1 MYSTKWL
8 NRIVGV
14 FVVMSISQQL
24 AQAQQISLQDCYQA
38 TAKNYPLIQKDS
50 LLRIITQQTDA
61 QLKKNYWPILQAS
74 AQATYQSEVTKI
86 GLPGITPIDK
96 DQYAMGISVSQPL
109 FDGGETSAQRDLNQ
123 IQGKVQLQQNQVDLY
138 AIKERVSNLFFQ
150 VLLLKESLKI
160 DLATQKQL
168 NARLEAKEGALK
180 FGAAQEVDVNA
191 LKAEVLKAQQQITM
205 IQNDQEAVLTQL
217 SYFTGL
223 TLKSEQQFSLADDLV
238 IPASYLDKRPENL
251 LFDLNK
257 QTIIHQQKVKDTQL
271 LPKISLFGM
280 ANYGRP
286 GYNFLNNNFRDYGL
300 VGAKITWNI
309 SSFYRHQAEKKIN
322 ELQLRNVAV
331 QQSVFELNQQAQFS
345 VQHQNLKKLNELLSQ
360 DQEIIDLKIKVSKA
374 SEAKLDNGTETVSDY
389 ISDIQSEQQARLAKV
404 LHQIQRYQTIEQLK
418 LINGNQE

>member
-8 NRIVGV
+8 NRIVG
-14 FVVMSISQQL
+14 FLTILLFSQQL
-24 AQAQQISLQDCYQA
+24 VKAQQITLQNCYEA
-38 TAKNYPLIQKDS
+38 MAKNYPLIQKDS
-50 LLRIITQQTDA
+50 LLKAVTQQTDA

-86 GLPGITPIDK
+86 GLPGIAPIDK
-96 DQYAMGISVSQPL
+96 DQYAMGVSLSQTL
-109 FDGGETSAQRDLNQ
+109 FDGGETSAQRNLNQ

-138 AIKERVSNLFFQ
+138 AVKERVNQLFFQ
-150 VLLLKESLKI
+150 VLLLKEGLKI

-180 FGAAQEVDVNA
+180 FGAAQEADVNA
-191 LKAEVLKAQQQITM
+191 LKAEVLKAQQQIT
-205 IQNDQEAVLTQL
+205 ILQNDQEAVLTQL
-217 SYFTGL
+217 RYFTGL
-223 TLKSEQQFSLADDLV
+223 VFKNDQQFSLAEAYI
-238 IPASYLDKRPENL
+238 IPTTYFDKRPENL
-251 LFDLNK
+251 LFDLSK
-257 QTIIHQQKVKDTQL
+257 QTILHQQKVKDTQL

-309 SSFYRHQAEKKIN
+309 SSFYRHQADKKIN

-345 VQHQNLKKLNELLSQ
+345 IQQQNIKKLNELLSQ

-418 LINGNQE
+418 LINGNQQ

>member
-8 NRIVGV
+8 NRIVEV
-14 FVVMSISQQL
+14 FAILWIAQQRL
-24 AQAQQISLQDCYQA
+24 QAQQVSLQDCYQA

-50 LLRIITQQTDA
+50 LLRVITQQTDE

-74 AQATYQSEVTKI
+74 AQATYQSEVTTI
-86 GLPGITPIDK
+86 GLPGIEPLKK
-96 DQYAMGISVSQPL
+96 DQYALGISVNQPL
-109 FDGGETSAQRDLNQ
+109 YDGGETSAQRNLNQ
-123 IQGKVQLQQNQVDLY
+123 IQGKFQLQQNQVDLY

-160 DLATQKQL
+160 DSATQKQL

-180 FGAAQEVDVNA
+180 FGTAQEADVNA

-205 IQNDQEAVLTQL
+205 IQNDQEAILTQL

-223 TLKSEQQFSLADDLV
+223 NLNSDQQFSLTDDPF
-238 IPASYLDKRPENL
+238 IPASYLNKRPENV

-257 QTIIHQQKVKDTQL
+257 QTIINQQKVKDTQL

-286 GYNFLNNNFRDYGL
+286 GYNFLKNDFRDYGL

-309 SSFYRHQAEKKIN
+309 SSFYRHQEDKKIN

-331 QQSVFELNQQAQFS
+331 QQSVFELNQQSQFS
-345 VQHQNLKKLNELLSQ
+345 VQQQNLKKLNTFLIQ
-360 DQEIIDLKIKVSKA
+360 DQEIIDLKMKVTKA
-374 SEAKLDNGTETVSDY
+374 SEARLDNGTETVSDY
-389 ISDIQSEQQARLAKV
+389 INDIQSEQQSRLAKV

-418 LINGNQE
+418 LINGTQQ